1 MHCDTH
7 GPGRAPP
14 LWHVEPSS
22 IQKLE
27 RTEYTL
33 APTQCCHVVTD
44 HKPKPLPPCCL
55 TLGTCMFSFYFI
67 GSLVELQKDLWPP
80 FIQWGQTSNDLAFH
94 NLLSIL
100 IGKRALSQ
108 YQIFP
113 DDWEF
118 PGNTSKHPW
127 EWERNSVYI
136 ITSII
141 FFSQKGNWW
150 LQLPSDNSVI
160 SLGTPLLF
168 FFLYN

>member
-1 MHCDTH
+1 MYCHTH
-7 GPGRAPP
+7 APGRVPP
-14 LWHVEPSS
+14 LWHVELSR

-55 TLGTCMFSFYFI
+55 TLGTCMFCFYFI
-67 GSLVELQKDLWPP
+67 GSLVELQNDLWPP

-94 NLLSIL
+94 NLLRIL
-100 IGKRALSQ
+100 IGKRALSH
-108 YQIFP
+108 QIFP

-118 PGNTSKHPW
+118 PANTSKHPW
-127 EWERNSVYI
+127 GWERHSVYI
-136 ITSII
+136 ITSVI
-141 FFSQKGNWW
+141 FFIEKKLTM

-160 SLGTPLLF
+160 SVGAPLLF
-168 FFLYN
+168 FFLFN

>member
-1 MHCDTH
+1 MHCHTH
-7 GPGRAPP
+7 VPGRVPP

-27 RTEYTL
+27 WTEYTL

-55 TLGTCMFSFYFI
+55 TLGTCMFCFHFI

-118 PGNTSKHPW
+118 PANTSKHPW
-127 EWERNSVYI
+127 GRRDTQCTSV
-136 ITSII
+136 I
-141 FFSQKGNWW
+141 FFIERKLMI

-160 SLGTPLLF
+160 SLGAPSPVLF
-168 FFLYN
+168 SF